1 MATPK
6 PLDLDAQSTLA
17 NMAAEMIL
25 LGSCGGVVGLVAFV
39 VFGIVYDSF
48 VLEPMRASGS
58 AMSAYGQFWA
68 LLAILAGMLGTW
80 TTAAFVLAW
89 RWSPRGGGTMA
100 ILGGVAMG
108 SLMGLFRYAEHSH
121 HGPDPVDAITYH
133 PLMVASLAVVVGGV
147 TLTLR
152 KRRARESVPS
162 TEKLRHGSLC
172 GPG

>member
-1 MATPK
+1 MPK

-25 LGSCGGVVGLVAFV
+25 LGPCGGVVGLVAFV
-39 VFGIVYDSF
+39 AFGIVYEEF
-48 VLEPMRASGS
+48 VLEPMRVSGN
-58 AMSAYGQFWA
+58 AMPAYAQFWA

-108 SLMGLFRYAEHSH
+108 SLAGLLRYASQSQ
-121 HGPDPVDAITYH
+121 HGADPVDAITYH
-133 PLMVASLAVVVGGV
+133 PLMVASALVVVGGMV
-147 TLTLR
+147 LSL
-152 KRRARESVPS
+152 KKSRRRESVLS
-162 TEKLRHGSLC
+162 TKYTVQSRKHSNV
-172 GPG
+172 

>member
-1 MATPK
+1 MSMPK
-6 PLDLDAQSTLA
+6 PLDLDTQSTLA

-25 LGSCGGVVGLVAFV
+25 LGPCGGAIGLVAFV

-48 VLEPMRASGS
+48 VLAPMRVSGS
-58 AMSAYGQFWA
+58 AMSAYGQLWA

-80 TTAAFVLAW
+80 TTASFVLAW

-108 SLMGLFRYAEHSH
+108 SLMGLLRYAEHSN

-133 PLMVASLAVVVGGV
+133 PLMVASLVAVVGGV
-147 TLTLR
+147 ILTLR
-152 KRRARESVPS
+152 KRQRRESVLNAPTS
-162 TEKLRHGSLC
+162 NL
-172 GPG
+172 